1 MLSKLKMLSKLQIAI
16 FAVGLAF
23 CAGTAVAQVT
33 TAPPAVAKSNQ
44 TKTQILRF
52 RGSVMSATSAAITLR
67 SRQNGNM
74 IQTFSYSPQV
84 HEQMLAVIQK
94 GGFQYGDKVAV
105 DYASG
110 TTIALRI
117 HGKPSKPAQ

>member
-1 MLSKLKMLSKLQIAI
+1 MLSKLEMLSKFHFAI

-23 CAGTAVAQVT
+23 CAGAAAAQVT
-33 TAPPAVAKSNQ
+33 TAPPVVAKSNQ
-44 TKTQILRF
+44 TKTQIVRF
-52 RGSVMSATSAAITLR
+52 RGLVISATSAAITLR
-67 SRQNGNM
+67 SQQNGKM
-74 IQTFSYSPQV
+74 IQTFTYSPQV

-94 GGFQYGDKVAV
+94 GGFQYGDKVDV

-117 HGKPSKPAQ
+117 HGKPSKPA

>member
-16 FAVGLAF
+16 FAAGLAF
-23 CAGTAVAQVT
+23 CAGTAAAQIT
-33 TAPPAVAKSNQ
+33 TAPPVAAKSNQ
-44 TKTQILRF
+44 TNAKILRF
-52 RGSVMSATSAAITLR
+52 KGLVISATSAAITLR
-67 SRQNGNM
+67 SQQNSNM
-74 IQTFSYSPQV
+74 IQTFTYSPQV

-117 HGKPSKPAQ
+117 HGKPSKPA